1 MKWRVMVGAA
11 DGTVQLHEVSIGE
24 CTVAA
29 CSVETLGLSIA
40 DGTTTLAG
48 LHCRNRRRCL
58 HCGAQRPLS
67 DFRTRRQHHAGQADE
82 HADDAGVVSHQ
93 GLKRR
98 TGFLV
103 LDESRTRVF

>member
-67 DFRTRRQHHAGQADE
+67 DFRTRSASTMPARPTNTPTMPA
-82 HADDAGVVSHQ
+82 S
-93 GLKRR
+93 
-98 TGFLV
+98 FP
-103 LDESRTRVF
+103 TRV